1 MSLYHLKVIVRPYFC
16 LDTGYLTARGSQGID
31 IAAITAIVPVSVTFI
46 CRETKM
52 AFLLGSLFPSPESN
66 FILALFFCIG
76 GDGYTQSPIP
86 ILNKM
91 LTASAVHTN
100 CL

>member
-1 MSLYHLKVIVRPYFC
+1 MSSYHLKVIVRPYFC

-52 AFLLGSLFPSPESN
+52 AFLLGSLSFQVLKVISSWRC
-66 FILALFFCIG
+66 FSVLAVMATPRVQ
-76 GDGYTQSPIP
+76 YRY
-86 ILNKM
+86 
-91 LTASAVHTN
+91 
-100 CL
+100 